1 MPSLFSKHLHLCFL
15 KLKYPTIL
23 CQPHHSDHT
32 PPPSSSDNST
42 IFPFTDTTTT
52 TSSGSSTEPDFASIF
67 ASQRFFFS
75 SPGTSNSI
83 VESPDTRTF
92 MIPTGGG
99 VRVPK
104 YSLNPYVDFL
114 RSMQE
119 MIRSRQVLD
128 ITKDSE
134 YLHELLLCYL
144 ALNPTH
150 THKFILR
157 AFTDLVLQLLSSAPC
172 LTHNHNH
179 LRRHRSLSGRGNLGT
194 NKENP
199 KTELQQD
206 ALIVL

>member
-1 MPSLFSKHLHLCFL
+1 MPSLFSKHLHLCFF
-15 KLKYPTIL
+15 KPKYPTIL
-23 CQPHHSDHT
+23 CQHSHHT
-32 PPPSSSDNST
+32 PPPSSADNS
-42 IFPFTDTTTT
+42 DA
-52 TSSGSSTEPDFASIF
+52 TSSTSTEPDFASIF

-92 MIPTGGG
+92 VVPTGGG
-99 VRVPK
+99 VGVPK

-150 THKFILR
+150 THKHILR
-157 AFTDLVLQLLSSAPC
+157 AFTDLVLELLSSTTPC
-172 LTHNHNH
+172 RTTHNHNSH
-179 LRRHRSLSGRGNLGT
+179 RRHRSLSGRL
-194 NKENP
+194 
-199 KTELQQD
+199 L
-206 ALIVL
+206 